1 MMTGLDYDQ
10 IRGAINDALLVPDRK
25 RELLQIFDDVLTE
38 CSKFRALHRQL
49 GSCGTAGAGAAAPD
63 SPTEAQT
70 RAVEDL
76 IGSAVVRLRLTAGRR
91 PEMVDR
97 IAALEGDLG
106 MERNRSELLRD
117 DIEGV
122 HKWLDER
129 GALRNGVGDR
139 LSIVGRIMRLL
150 KAKHQ
155 HSKQTKT

>member
-1 MMTGLDYDQ
+1 MILSYHDNETTKAEHVML
-10 IRGAINDALLVPDRK
+10 AMFH
-25 RELLQIFDDVLTE
+25 RESD
-38 CSKFRALHRQL
+38 
-49 GSCGTAGAGAAAPD
+49 
-63 SPTEAQT
+63 
-70 RAVEDL
+70 
-76 IGSAVVRLRLTAGRR
+76 
-91 PEMVDR
+91 
-97 IAALEGDLG
+97 EGDLG